1 MPKKKKYKKLDYF
14 KREID
19 DNAFEFLGVNNMS
32 TSNDIKKAYRKLAL
46 IWHPDKCPPDS
57 DQSIYTDKFQKLFNF
72 YEEINTDEKKEYII
86 TTYQIEVLMIT
97 VHRKSFSN
105 YYSIA
110 YRRIGYLPVIVTV
123 ISLMILL
130 R

>member
-1 MPKKKKYKKLDYF
+1 
-14 KREID
+14 
-19 DNAFEFLGVNNMS
+19 MS

-46 IWHPDKCPPDS
+46 KWHPDKCPPNT

-72 YEEINTDEKKEYII
+72 YEEINTDEKKGIYNHNISDRNFDDNHS
-86 TTYQIEVLMIT
+86 QKV
-97 VHRKSFSN
+97 FSN

-110 YRRIGYLPVIVTV
+110 YMRIGHLPVIVTV